1 MAKDEKS
8 KHADTIIRN
17 HSVWSLGAGAIPLAL
32 ADLAAVSAVQVD
44 MIRSL
49 CEVYDV
55 DFSATKGKALV
66 SSLTSAALAR
76 VGAAS
81 VVKLIPVAGT
91 LVGSVTGGVLAGAS
105 SYALGTA
112 FKTHLSSGGTILDL
126 DPDRLKKVYRDQF
139 EKGKEKVMEWQAE
152 RGGDEMAEVVD
163 EVSTK
168 SRFRFD
174 ELIRRGKEF
183 AGSAAS
189 ADEEQ
194 APLEKSKKASAK
206 TTKKKAES
214 KKTTTKNKKNTND
227 EDAVDEQASSSN
239 STISRKL
246 EELNSLYERKL
257 INKSDFDA
265 TKARLLEQL

>member
-1 MAKDEKS
+1 MARDERS

-76 VGAAS
+76 IGAAS
-81 VVKLIPVAGT
+81 IVKLVPVAGT
-91 LVGSVTGGVLAGAS
+91 LIGSVTGGVLAGAS
-105 SYALGTA
+105 SFALGTA

-126 DPDRLKKVYRDQF
+126 DPERLKKVYRDQF
-139 EKGKEKVMEWQAE
+139 EKGKEKVIEWQKE
-152 RGGDEMAEVVD
+152 RGDDAVAEEVD
-163 EVSTK
+163 EVSSK
-168 SRFRFD
+168 SRFKFD

-183 AGSAAS
+183 AAAATGAGVAES
-189 ADEEQ
+189 DSETSETLADEKGPD
-194 APLEKSKKASAK
+194 APEEK
-206 TTKKKAES
+206 TNETAE
-214 KKTTTKNKKNTND
+214 TH
-227 EDAVDEQASSSN
+227 
-239 STISRKL
+239 STIAQKL
-246 EELNSLYERKL
+246 AELSSLYERNL
-257 INKSDFDA
+257 ISEADYEN
-265 TKARLLEQL
+265 TKARLLGQM

>member
-1 MAKDEKS
+1 MANDDKS

-66 SSLTSAALAR
+66 SSLTSAAIAR
-76 VGAAS
+76 IGAAS
-81 VVKLIPVAGT
+81 IVKLVPIAGT

-126 DPDRLKKVYRDQF
+126 DPERLKKVYRDQF
-139 EKGKEKVMEWQAE
+139 EKGKEKVMEWQKE
-152 RGGDEMAEVVD
+152 RGDDAMAEEVD
-163 EVSTK
+163 ETSSK
-168 SRFRFD
+168 SRFKFD
-174 ELIRRGKEF
+174 ELIRRGKDF
-183 AGSAAS
+183 ATSAAGTAFGS
-189 ADEEQ
+189 ESETTETVVGEQ
-194 APLEKSKKASAK
+194 VTENSEKP
-206 TTKKKAES
+206 AEAAQES
-214 KKTTTKNKKNTND
+214 
-227 EDAVDEQASSSN
+227 
-239 STISRKL
+239 STIAQKL
-246 EELNSLYERKL
+246 AELSSLYERGL
-257 INKSDFDA
+257 ISESDYET
-265 TKARLLEQL
+265 TKARLLGQM

>member
-1 MAKDEKS
+1 MARDERS

-76 VGAAS
+76 IGAAS
-81 VVKLIPVAGT
+81 IVKLVPIAGT

-126 DPDRLKKVYRDQF
+126 DPERLKKVYRDQF
-139 EKGKEKVMEWQAE
+139 EKGKEKVMEWQKE
-152 RGGDEMAEVVD
+152 RGDEAVAEEVD
-163 EVSTK
+163 EVSSK
-168 SRFRFD
+168 SRFKFD
-174 ELIRRGKEF
+174 ELIRRGKDF
-183 AGSAAS
+183 ATSATATAFGKDTEISETEAYTSAADTS
-189 ADEEQ
+189 GDVHTENVEQ
-194 APLEKSKKASAK
+194 
-206 TTKKKAES
+206 
-214 KKTTTKNKKNTND
+214 
-227 EDAVDEQASSSN
+227 Q
-239 STISRKL
+239 STIAQKL
-246 EELNSLYERKL
+246 AELSSLYEREL
-257 INKSDFDA
+257 ISEADYEN
-265 TKARLLEQL
+265 TKARLLGQL

>member
-17 HSVWSLGAGAIPLAL
+17 HAVWSLGAGAIPLAL

-66 SSLTSAALAR
+66 SSITSAALAR

-81 VVKLIPVAGT
+81 VVKLVPIAGT

-126 DPDRLKKVYRDQF
+126 DPERLKKVYRDQF
-139 EKGKEKVMEWQAE
+139 EKGKEKVKEWQAE
-152 RGGDEMAEVVD
+152 RGDDSIAEEVD
-163 EVSTK
+163 EASTK
-168 SRFRFD
+168 SRFRFE
-174 ELIRRGKEF
+174 ELIRRGKDF
-183 AGSAAS
+183 AAGAAS
-189 ADEEQ
+189 SMSDASKNADDNTQAATIKEETAGGAAQ
-194 APLEKSKKASAK
+194 TTIAESSVRP
-206 TTKKKAES
+206 TTKQQKQ
-214 KKTTTKNKKNTND
+214 D
-227 EDAVDEQASSSN
+227 
-239 STISRKL
+239 
-246 EELNSLYERKL
+246 Y
-257 INKSDFDA
+257 
-265 TKARLLEQL
+265 

>member
-1 MAKDEKS
+1 MAKDDKS

-17 HSVWSLGAGAIPLAL
+17 HSVWSVGAGAIPLAL

-55 DFSATKGKALV
+55 DFSQTKGKALV

-81 VVKLIPVAGT
+81 VVKMIPIAGT

-126 DPDRLKKVYRDQF
+126 DPERLKKVYRDQF
-139 EKGKEKVMEWQAE
+139 EKGKVKVKEWQSE
-152 RGGDEMAEVVD
+152 RGDEAVAEAVD
-163 EVSTK
+163 EVSSK

-183 AGSAAS
+183 ASSAPRSEDPLTKDGTSVKTTETTAPTTP
-189 ADEEQ
+189 E
-194 APLEKSKKASAK
+194 APL
-206 TTKKKAES
+206 TAEII
-214 KKTTTKNKKNTND
+214 
-227 EDAVDEQASSSN
+227 EDVATSS
-239 STISRKL
+239 IAQKL
-246 EELNSLYERKL
+246 AELTDLYERKL
-257 INKSDFDA
+257 ISEADFET
-265 TKARLLEQL
+265 TKARLLGNL

>member
-49 CEVYDV
+49 CEVYEV

-66 SSLTSAALAR
+66 SSITSAALAR

-81 VVKLIPVAGT
+81 VVKLVPIAGT

-139 EKGKEKVMEWQAE
+139 EKGKEKVKEWQSE
-152 RGGDEMAEVVD
+152 RGDEAVAEEVD

-174 ELIRRGKEF
+174 ELIRRGKEV
-183 AGSAAS
+183 AS
-189 ADEEQ
+189 
-194 APLEKSKKASAK
+194 SASAK
-206 TTKKKAES
+206 TSKMTEDIVDGGPKTAE
-214 KKTTTKNKKNTND
+214 KQEILD
-227 EDAVDEQASSSN
+227 ETPT
-239 STISRKL
+239 STISQKL
-246 EELNSLYERKL
+246 AELASLYEQKL
-257 INKSDFDA
+257 ISEADYEA
-265 TKARLLEQL
+265 TKSRLLGQL

>member
-66 SSLTSAALAR
+66 SSITSAALAR

-81 VVKLIPVAGT
+81 VVKLVPIAGT

-105 SYALGTA
+105 SFALGTA

-139 EKGKEKVMEWQAE
+139 EKGKEKVKEWQTE
-152 RGGDEMAEVVD
+152 RGDDAVAEEVD
-163 EVSTK
+163 EVSSK

-174 ELIRRGKEF
+174 ELIRRGKDF
-183 AGSAAS
+183 ASTAGAAMS
-189 ADEEQ
+189 GEQSTKDEIAVDISVAADEVNTV
-194 APLEKSKKASAK
+194 PKGSPSPISK
-206 TTKKKAES
+206 
-214 KKTTTKNKKNTND
+214 
-227 EDAVDEQASSSN
+227 
-239 STISRKL
+239 KL
-246 EELNSLYERKL
+246 EELSSLYEREL
-257 INKSDFDA
+257 ISEADFEA
-265 TKARLLEQL
+265 TKARLLSQL